1 MALKLK
7 REDFKITFVR
17 QGVYKIVY
25 TSSVTGRVYT
35 QETENYYLVNKIMG
49 VANPP
54 QRILAEMVALA
65 KGKHTQ
71 YFNRV
76 MQTKNDKKSNQK

>member
-1 MALKLK
+1 MAQKLK
-7 REDFKITFVR
+7 REDFKITFVS
-17 QGVYKIVY
+17 QGIYRIVY
-25 TSSVTGRVYT
+25 TSSVTERVYT

-49 VANPP
+49 VNKAP

-76 MQTKNDKKSNQK
+76 IQTKNEKKSNQK